1 MKRFTL
7 RPLAALVLTA
17 CQDST
22 EPEGGIRHIMK
33 RRMILLLLAALAA
46 PIALGCGPTEPGGAE
61 AVDVVRIA
69 AALDS
74 VVANF
79 YAENRAISAVRQ
91 HYFLISRALQPSFF
105 PVHARGG
112 LEDVSEIGRGV
123 RSLLLEIRDGRAS
136 WIAVLANIPEE
147 LLGRTLVYDPDG
159 NSFKIDST
167 RTGAPPD
174 GVRFILYKFDPGTFL
189 RPSLPLTEIGHL
201 DIVDASTAS
210 TINVSMTADV
220 QGATL
225 LSYAVTGAL
234 TETRASLAAA
244 GFVSDGVRRVNW
256 GSDYDAT
263 LDPATATATDATAT
277 SHMSAGTL
285 SLQATIS
292 LHVTVES
299 GEIQQIDASLT
310 VGITDGQDTIDLDM
324 DLELEGLFGEERLSG
339 RARFSGQTVAAIS
352 GTLEAPRATNAE
364 GAELTL
370 AELAAVENLIRATN
384 DFLDI
389 AVDLLFTPG
398 DLIGIR

>member
-123 RSLLLEIRDGRAS
+123 RSLLLEIRDG
-136 WIAVLANIPEE
+136 LANIPEE

-159 NSFKIDST
+159 NSYKIDST

-225 LSYAVTGAL
+225 LNYAVTGSL
-234 TETRASLAAA
+234 TETRASLAAD

>member
-17 CQDST
+17 CQGST

-74 VVANF
+74 VVANL

-91 HYFLISRALQPSFF
+91 HHFLISRALQPSFF

-112 LEDVSEIGRGV
+112 LEGVSEIGRGV
-123 RSLLLEIRDGRAS
+123 RSLLLEIRDG
-136 WIAVLANIPEE
+136 LANIPEE

-159 NSFKIDST
+159 NSYKIDST

-174 GVRFILYKFDPGTFL
+174 GVRFILYAFDFL

-225 LSYAVTGAL
+225 LNYAVTGSL

-256 GSDYDAT
+256 GSDSDAPLAPT
-263 LDPATATATDATAT
+263 TATPTDVTAT
-277 SHMSAGTL
+277 SPISAGPPRL
-285 SLQATIS
+285 PATITLPGPGGTAQTQPHGPS
-292 LHVTVES
+292 LP
-299 GEIQQIDASLT
+299 

-324 DLELEGLFGEERLSG
+324 DVELVGPGEERLSG

>member
-33 RRMILLLLAALAA
+33 RRMILLLLAALAS
-46 PIALGCGPTEPGGAE
+46 PIALGCGPTEPAE

-123 RSLLLEIRDGRAS
+123 RSLLLEIRDG
-136 WIAVLANIPEE
+136 LANIPEE

-159 NSFKIDST
+159 NSYKIDST

-225 LSYAVTGAL
+225 LNYAVTGSL
-234 TETRASLAAA
+234 TETRASLAAD

>member
-17 CQDST
+17 CQGST

-33 RRMILLLLAALAA
+33 RRMILLLLAALAS
-46 PIALGCGPTEPGGAE
+46 PIALGCGPTEPGAE
-61 AVDVVRIA
+61 AVDVVRTA

-79 YAENRAISAVRQ
+79 YGENRAISAVRQ

-105 PVHARGG
+105 PVRARGG
-112 LEDVSEIGRGV
+112 LEGVSEIGRGV
-123 RSLLLEIRDGRAS
+123 RSLLLEIRDG
-136 WIAVLANIPEE
+136 LANIPEE

-159 NSFKIDST
+159 NSYKIDST

-174 GVRFILYKFDPGTFL
+174 GVRFILYAFDFL

-210 TINVSMTADV
+210 TINVSLTADV

-225 LSYAVTGAL
+225 LNYAVTGSL
-234 TETRASLAAA
+234 TETRASLAAD

-310 VGITDGQDTIDLDM
+310 VRITDGQDTIDLDM